1 MVEISS
7 CQVLSRFTH
16 EFDGPLTCTR
26 LFRCSLIFSS
36 TCPINAHLLLKLLF
50 LWCIFFIIMMNLRVE
65 GEPEEAPACLP
76 FPRVTKPDTSE
87 LAPLHLCVTYSL
99 GSSKVKHFSQD
110 CPLIFM
116 KKYKAPAL
124 QLESL
129 AIAIQVFRDV
139 LNAGLSDS
147 MKLPLSN
154 RCKICLFPKISKGS
168 FV

>member
-1 MVEISS
+1 MSEYLPLAVNVVSCRLKKKYCFNLFFVRFQVTMVEISS

-36 TCPINAHLLLKLLF
+36 TCPINAHFLLKLLF

-99 GSSKVKHFSQD
+99 GSSKVKLF
-110 CPLIFM
+110 LKI
-116 KKYKAPAL
+116 
-124 QLESL
+124 
-129 AIAIQVFRDV
+129 V
-139 LNAGLSDS
+139 L
-147 MKLPLSN
+147 
-154 RCKICLFPKISKGS
+154 
-168 FV
+168 

>member
-1 MVEISS
+1 MSEYLQLAVNVVSCRSEEKLIALDYFFVRFQVTMVEISS

-36 TCPINAHLLLKLLF
+36 TCPINAHFLLKLLF

-65 GEPEEAPACLP
+65 GEPEEAPACLS

-99 GSSKVKHFSQD
+99 GSSKVKLFF
-110 CPLIFM
+110 LTI
-116 KKYKAPAL
+116 
-124 QLESL
+124 
-129 AIAIQVFRDV
+129 VFGF
-139 LNAGLSDS
+139 L
-147 MKLPLSN
+147 
-154 RCKICLFPKISKGS
+154 
-168 FV
+168 

>member
-1 MVEISS
+1 MSEYLPLAVNVVSCRLGKKYFFNLFFFARLQVTMVEISS
-7 CQVLSRFTH
+7 CQILSRFTH

-36 TCPINAHLLLKLLF
+36 TCPINAHFLLKLLF

-99 GSSKVKHFSQD
+99 GSSKVKLFFSR
-110 CPLIFM
+110 
-116 KKYKAPAL
+116 
-124 QLESL
+124 S
-129 AIAIQVFRDV
+129 
-139 LNAGLSDS
+139 SS
-147 MKLPLSN
+147 
-154 RCKICLFPKISKGS
+154 
-168 FV
+168 